1 MTTTRPTIPR
11 FLAGTAA
18 ALLATAAS
26 AALVNLTN
34 TTSFESQP
42 VAGGPTGT
50 TTVPLTYYTTVTN
63 TQARGFLLDEGL
75 LMNSAAGSGSGS
87 YRRLYSLQKDSTKT
101 TDGYNRDVTGTEFDQ
116 SIANGFDPYIRINQL
131 TKYGAYYPGYSQYPI
146 HQEYYIFSLDLNE
159 DQGAYNSFVSMTELQ
174 VYVGGT
180 TDPGTLP
187 NTVGNL
193 PTLGDK
199 VWDLQANKV
208 DGTRN
213 DVLINSTLSGSGVD
227 DLMLMLPTSL
237 FTEFDA
243 NSYVYIYSSF
253 GQLGTTQSLFQVG
266 GVPTMLSGFEVS
278 DGFEE
283 WAQAPSYTFPGF
295 IPPPALVPEFAT
307 TLGTGLVL
315 CFGLFQRR
323 RR

>member
-42 VAGGPTGT
+42 VAGGALGT

-101 TDGYNRDVTGTEFDQ
+101 TDGYNRDVTGTEFDEA
-116 SIANGFDPYIRINQL
+116 IANGFDPYIRINQL

-159 DQGAYNSFVSMTELQ
+159 DQGAYNNFVSMTELQ
-174 VYVGGT
+174 VYVRGGTDPT
-180 TDPGTLP
+180 TDPNPLP

-193 PTLGDK
+193 PTLGTK
-199 VWDLQANKV
+199 VWDLQANPV
-208 DGTRN
+208 GGTRN
-213 DVLINSTLSGSGVD
+213 DVLINS
-227 DLMLMLPTSL
+227 
-237 FTEFDA
+237 
-243 NSYVYIYSSF
+243 
-253 GQLGTTQSLFQVG
+253 
-266 GVPTMLSGFEVS
+266 
-278 DGFEE
+278 
-283 WAQAPSYTFPGF
+283 
-295 IPPPALVPEFAT
+295 
-307 TLGTGLVL
+307 
-315 CFGLFQRR
+315 R
-323 RR
+323 